1 MVVEM
6 LETTDFFEEQI
17 TECKSAATH
26 ATNKNDREFWL
37 KMAHRWEACSKRDKP
52 PMLALKLCT
61 NSGSSACDLQSVGAL
76 LSAVTSHGHQPW
88 DSYGR
93 LLFCDQSSRCRSRD
107 KYF

>member
-17 TECKSAATH
+17 TECKSAATQ

-76 LSAVTSHGHQPW
+76 LSAVT
-88 DSYGR
+88 
-93 LLFCDQSSRCRSRD
+93 
-107 KYF
+107 